1 MSLRSTSRWA
11 VLVLVLV
18 LVALSATGC
27 ASMGEKDPYEKFN
40 RQVFTFNDAI
50 DRNALKPVATTYR
63 TVVPE
68 VVQAGVGNFFSNL
81 GDVWTGANNLLQ
93 GKAVY
98 GLSDF
103 GRVLVNSTVGVA
115 GLFEVASK
123 AGMPKHDEDFGQTLG
138 YWGVPS
144 GPYLM
149 LPLLGPSTVRDA
161 SALPVDMAADPWA
174 LGATGTVKLAGGL
187 LRVVDH
193 RAGLLD
199 ASDLVD
205 AAALDR
211 YAFIRDGFLQRRLSK
226 VSDGETSGA
235 PTGTE

>member
-1 MSLRSTSRWA
+1 MA
-11 VLVLVLV
+11 
-18 LVALSATGC
+18 
-27 ASMGEKDPYEKFN
+27 EKDPYENFN
-40 RQVFTFNDAI
+40 RKVFAFNDAV
-50 DRNALKPVATTYR
+50 DRNALKPVAQGYKAVT
-63 TVVPE
+63 PE
-68 VVQAGVGNFFSNL
+68 LVQTGVGNFFDNL
-81 GDVWTGANNLLQ
+81 SDLWTGANNMLQ
-93 GKAVY
+93 GKAVA

-103 GRVLVNSTVGVA
+103 GRVLINSTVGVG

-123 AGMPKHDEDFGQTLG
+123 AGLPKHDEDFGQTLG

-161 SALPVDMAADPWA
+161 GTVPLEMMTDPWSA
-174 LGATGTVKLAGGL
+174 GTSGNVKLAGSL

-199 ASDLVD
+199 AGDLMD

-211 YAFIRDGFLQRRLSK
+211 YEFLRDGFLQRRQSK
-226 VSDGETSGA
+226 VVDA
-235 PTGTE
+235 DN

>member
-1 MSLRSTSRWA
+1 MSPSSKNLIA
-11 VLVLVLV
+11 LILVV
-18 LVALSATGC
+18 LSATGC

-40 RQVFTFNDAI
+40 RQVFSFNDAI
-50 DRNALKPVATTYR
+50 DRHALKPAATTYKA
-63 TVVPE
+63 VMPE
-68 VVQAGVGNFFSNL
+68 VAQTGVNNFFSNL
-81 GDVWTGANNLLQ
+81 ADVWTGANNLLQ
-93 GKAVY
+93 GKAVN

-123 AGMPKHDEDFGQTLG
+123 AGLPKHDEDFGQTLG

-149 LPLLGPSTVRDA
+149 LPLLGPSTLRDA
-161 SALPVDMAADPWA
+161 GALPIDMKADPWA
-174 LGATGTVKLAGGL
+174 IGASGNLKLAGSM

-199 ASDLVD
+199 ASELVD

-211 YAFIRDGFLQRRLSK
+211 YQFLRDDFLQRRLSK
-226 VSDGETSGA
+226 VSDGATSPSPVGD
-235 PTGTE
+235 E

>member
-1 MSLRSTSRWA
+1 MSLSLKNLVA
-11 VLVLVLV
+11 MVLVMLF
-18 LVALSATGC
+18 ATGC

-50 DRNALKPVATTYR
+50 DRNALKPAATTYKA
-63 TVVPE
+63 VMPE
-68 VVQAGVGNFFSNL
+68 VAQIGVSNFFGNL
-81 GDVWTGANNLLQ
+81 SDVWTGANNLLQ
-93 GKAVY
+93 GKAVN

-103 GRVLVNSTVGVA
+103 GRVLVNSTVGIA

-123 AGMPKHDEDFGQTLG
+123 AGLPKHDEDFGQTLG

-149 LPLLGPSTVRDA
+149 LPLLGPSTLRDA
-161 SALPVDMAADPWA
+161 SALPIDMKADPWA
-174 LGATGTVKLAGGL
+174 MGASGNVKLAGSL

-193 RAGLLD
+193 RAGLLE
-199 ASDLVD
+199 ASELVD

-211 YAFIRDGFLQRRLSK
+211 YEFIRDGFLQRRLSK
-226 VSDGETSGA
+226 VSDGAMSSS
-235 PTGTE
+235 PTGVE